1 MSWKTR
7 VYRWGFNLFPAIRGT
22 GARVTYIA
30 DNMQELH
37 VKVPLNWRTRN
48 YVGTIF
54 GGSMF
59 GAVDAFYMVLFI
71 NLLGKEYIVWDKAAT
86 IYFKKPG
93 KSTLTA
99 RFVISDEELASIRE
113 TLADERKLEKTY
125 VVELVD
131 REGDVVAVVEKL
143 LYFRRKRPRAS

>member
-59 GAVDAFYMVLFI
+59 GAVDPFYMVLFI

-131 REGDVVAVVEKL
+131 RDGDVVAVVEKL
-143 LYFRRKRPRAS
+143 LYFRRKQPRAG

>member
-71 NLLGKEYIVWDKAAT
+71 NLLGREYIVWDKAAT

-143 LYFRRKRPRAS
+143 LYFRRKQPRAS